1 MKRKNVMR
9 LIVCGVVAGAMAAM
23 LALSGCGGSQSSSS
37 NGSSNSSNGG
47 QQVELQIF
55 AANSL
60 EKALPEVQELYTE
73 SHSNV
78 TFKDT
83 QFKASGD
90 LVQQLTADN
99 SAADV
104 LITASTK
111 TMDKAADLISSD
123 TRTDMFTNDLVVTTK
138 KDSDIKITSLEDLKN
153 VKGTIA
159 IGEPNTV
166 PAGKYAIQALKSA
179 GLVTYDED
187 ADGKITNIK
196 PQGITLD
203 YGSDKVGTVANHIA
217 TGDFA
222 AGLVYSSDIYRYDGI
237 QSAYVTPSD
246 SHKAIKYPGA
256 VVKTS
261 SNADVAAD
269 FLNFCMTDAD
279 AQKIFSNYGFE
290 LAG

>member
-23 LALSGCGGSQSSSS
+23 LALSGCGGSQTSSS

-60 EKALPEVQELYTE
+60 EKALPEVQELYTK

-123 TRTDMFTNDLVVTTK
+123 TRKDMFTNDLVVTTK

-179 GLVTYDED
+179 GED
-187 ADGKITNIK
+187 ADGKITNIQ

-246 SHKAIKYPGA
+246 SHKEIKYPGA

>member
-23 LALSGCGGSQSSSS
+23 LALSGCGGSQASNS

-60 EKALPEVQELYTE
+60 EKALPEVQELYTK

-111 TMDKAADLISSD
+111 TMD
-123 TRTDMFTNDLVVTTK
+123 
-138 KDSDIKITSLEDLKN
+138 
-153 VKGTIA
+153 
-159 IGEPNTV
+159 
-166 PAGKYAIQALKSA
+166 
-179 GLVTYDED
+179 
-187 ADGKITNIK
+187 
-196 PQGITLD
+196 
-203 YGSDKVGTVANHIA
+203 
-217 TGDFA
+217 
-222 AGLVYSSDIYRYDGI
+222 
-237 QSAYVTPSD
+237 
-246 SHKAIKYPGA
+246 
-256 VVKTS
+256 
-261 SNADVAAD
+261 
-269 FLNFCMTDAD
+269 
-279 AQKIFSNYGFE
+279 
-290 LAG
+290 